1 MILDEKKG
9 APIRHLLR
17 ALRSR
22 NYRLFL
28 AGQGMSLVGTWMQYV
43 AMSWLV
49 YRLTGSSMLLGV
61 VGFTS
66 QIPTLFISPLAGVL
80 ADRWDRRR
88 LLLVTQSLAMLQAAF
103 LALVVLTGVVQV
115 WQIILL
121 SLILGIVNAFDI
133 PIRQSFVVEMVDQR
147 EDLGN
152 AIALNSSLVNGA
164 RLIGPAIA
172 GLLIAS
178 VGEGVCFVLNALSY
192 LAVIVALAA
201 MRIPQASQRQH
212 PRRHI
217 LHELR
222 EGFLYAYNFAPIR
235 SILLLLALV
244 SLMGMPYSV
253 LVPVFAKDILHGGA
267 HTFGFLMTAAG
278 SGALVGTLYLA
289 SRQSVR
295 GLGRVIVR
303 ATILFAVGIAAFALS
318 ENFILSLAAL
328 ALAGFGAMTLVASCN
343 TVLQTILDEDK
354 RGRVMSFFT
363 MAFIGVAPFGS
374 LGAGTMAG
382 IIGPRDTL
390 LLGGIGCLV
399 GAAVFARHLPQIR
412 EKVRPIYLRMG
423 IIQEVANG
431 LETAAEQ
438 PPLPVS
444 GGPEEDGALK
454 T

>member
-1 MILDEKKG
+1 MVEEKS
-9 APIRHLLR
+9 ASMRQLLR

-22 NYRLFL
+22 NYRLFV
-28 AGQGMSLVGTWMQYV
+28 AGQGVSLVGTWMQHV

-49 YRLTGSSMLLGV
+49 YRLTGSAMLLGV

-66 QIPTLFISPLAGVL
+66 QIPTLFISPVAGVL

-88 LLLVTQSLAMLQAAF
+88 LLLVTQSLAMVQAAL
-103 LALVVLTGVVQV
+103 LAVVVLTGIVQV

-121 SLILGIVNAFDI
+121 SLILGVVNACDI
-133 PIRQSFVVEMVDQR
+133 PIRQSFVVEMVERR

-152 AIALNSSLVNGA
+152 AIALNSSLVNSA

-178 VGEGVCFVLNALSY
+178 VGEGLCFVLNAISY
-192 LAVIVALAA
+192 LGVIAALAA
-201 MRIPQASQRQH
+201 MRIPPASHRQH

-222 EGFLYAYNFAPIR
+222 EGFAYAYNFAPIR

-253 LVPVFAKDILHGGA
+253 LVPVFAKEILHGGA

-289 SRQSVR
+289 SRKSVR
-295 GLGRVIVR
+295 GLGMVIVR
-303 ATILFAVGIAAFALS
+303 ATILFAVGIAIFALS
-318 ENFILSLAAL
+318 TNFSLSLAAL
-328 ALAGFGAMTLVASCN
+328 ALTGFGGMTLVASCN

-363 MAFIGVAPFGS
+363 MSFIGVAPFGN
-374 LGAGTMAG
+374 LGAGSMAG
-382 IIGPRDTL
+382 IFGPRDTL
-390 LLGGIGCLV
+390 LLGCLGCLV
-399 GAAVFARHLPQIR
+399 GAAIFARYLPQIR

-423 IIQEVANG
+423 IIKEVATG
-431 LETAAEQ
+431 MATATGQ
-438 PPLPVS
+438 PPFS
-444 GGPEEDGALK
+444 EDQ
-454 T
+454 

>member
-1 MILDEKKG
+1 MAAVEKSKKKK
-9 APIRHLLR
+9 PLIRQLLR

-22 NYRLFL
+22 NYRLFV
-28 AGQGMSLVGTWMQYV
+28 AGQSVSLVGTWMQHV

-49 YRLTGSSMLLGV
+49 YRLTGSALLLGV

-66 QIPTLFISPLAGVL
+66 HIPTIFISPVAGVL

-88 LLLVTQSLAMLQAAF
+88 LLIVTQGLAMLQAAF
-103 LALVVLTGVVQV
+103 LAFAVLTGTVQV

-121 SLILGIVNAFDI
+121 SLILGVVNAFDI
-133 PIRQSFVVEMVDQR
+133 PVRQSFVVEMVEHR

-172 GLLIAS
+172 GLLIVS
-178 VGEGVCFVLNALSY
+178 VGEGICFILNAASY

-201 MRIPQASQRQH
+201 MRLPPASPRQCARL
-212 PRRHI
+212 PI
-217 LHELR
+217 LRELQ
-222 EGFLYAYNFAPIR
+222 EGFLYAYNFGPIR

-253 LVPVFAKDILHGGA
+253 LVPVFAKEILQGGA

-289 SRQSVR
+289 SRESVR
-295 GLGRVIVR
+295 GLGRVIVL
-303 ATILFAVGIAAFALS
+303 ATILFAVGVAAFALS
-318 ENFILSLAAL
+318 RNFSLSLAAL
-328 ALAGFGAMTLVASCN
+328 GLAGFGAMTLVASCN

-363 MAFIGVAPFGS
+363 MAFIGVTPFGS
-374 LGAGTMAG
+374 LGAGAMAG

-390 LLGGIGCLV
+390 LLGSAACLV
-399 GAAVFARHLPQIR
+399 GGAVFARNLPRIR

-423 IIQEVANG
+423 IIPEVAKA
-431 LETAAEQ
+431 LATATEQ
-438 PPLPVS
+438 PPLPEES
-444 GGPEEDGALK
+444 CPEK
-454 T
+454 